1 MALGWGWV
9 ERWLPGQRKSSPVQ
23 GLSEIKE
30 QPDEGVRVSAV
41 LPDWNQSP
49 RLQSLNKCAKS
60 AKTQPERERTGLG
73 CSYGGGKWG
82 QNRRQRMWQGCL
94 GPGWA
99 AAQEHNTKSARALW
113 VGLPCFCSHGSG
125 MWPPKITEQVPWHD
139 SSECDKLAGQ
149 FIRISFVS
157 TSLCSPPDRTERQR
171 KVINCLSTSQEE
183 LCRPFPKRLLA
194 VSLKLTAR
202 LTLQHTQP
210 FCSVWEVT
218 LTISRQQEHMP
229 PDLSV
234 PPEVIPTLQTL
245 NGEGAWKMREHFCIR
260 NYSRLGYRVFS
271 NIYFSVL
278 INILF
283 EEKYCN

>member
-113 VGLPCFCSHGSG
+113 VGLPCFCSHSSG

-171 KVINCLSTSQEE
+171 KVIDWKTEEGHKLPFHFPGRALQALSQASAGSVFEVDSTS
-183 LCRPFPKRLLA
+183 
-194 VSLKLTAR
+194 
-202 LTLQHTQP
+202 HTP
-210 FCSVWEVT
+210 A
-218 LTISRQQEHMP
+218 HP
-229 PDLSV
+229 
-234 PPEVIPTLQTL
+234 
-245 NGEGAWKMREHFCIR
+245 A
-260 NYSRLGYRVFS
+260 
-271 NIYFSVL
+271 
-278 INILF
+278 ILF
-283 EEKYCN
+283 SLGGDPHHFQAAGTHATRPVSPTRSHPNSPNTKWGRCLKNEGTLLHQELLKAWV